1 MAVDESLPDRQRI
14 KQERDAVV
22 AARLAY
28 SGGGPQPP
36 GMDARVTALENA
48 FTDMRTTLARIDE
61 RTASLATAADVER
74 VTGAVSGL
82 SERVSAQGQRLSTV
96 EDTLK
101 NTVGVALSK
110 TLGLGGGITLFGS
123 MVAIVAVGVTA
134 LHYLKVL

>member
-1 MAVDESLPDRQRI
+1 
-14 KQERDAVV
+14 
-22 AARLAY
+22 
-28 SGGGPQPP
+28 
-36 GMDARVTALENA
+36 MDARVTALENA